1 MKKIL
6 LIISIGILA
15 ISCVTKKNHKQ
26 PYVKMDEIEL
36 RRPISVGNA
45 EIQLEIIEYDN
56 FQLLIKVKNIY
67 GYGMSADRL
76 APEQQL
82 KIYVHESLKEEIVL
96 MKKNSVL
103 DALIKSQPA
112 GINIPKSW
120 ELIEILNLK

>member
-1 MKKIL
+1 MKNIL

-15 ISCVTKKNHKQ
+15 FSCVTKKNHKQ

-36 RRPISVGNA
+36 QRPIGVGNA
-45 EIQLEIIEYDN
+45 EIQLEIIGYDN
-56 FQLLIKVKNIY
+56 DQLLIKVKKIY

-103 DALIKSQPA
+103 DALITSQPA